1 MLRRSPL
8 AISYEG
14 LALRMSGHAPT
25 WVQCEVMH
33 ILSNVSHTQHINT
46 HTHLK
51 DSVSPCSLP
60 SAVWLNTTSRMTSIP
75 RLFSAHRGV
84 CSNQQ
89 IAVQHLA
96 ASSKGVPTPISPH
109 DDLLMGGKR

>member
-75 RLFSAHRGV
+75 RLWHSLTR
-84 CSNQQ
+84 